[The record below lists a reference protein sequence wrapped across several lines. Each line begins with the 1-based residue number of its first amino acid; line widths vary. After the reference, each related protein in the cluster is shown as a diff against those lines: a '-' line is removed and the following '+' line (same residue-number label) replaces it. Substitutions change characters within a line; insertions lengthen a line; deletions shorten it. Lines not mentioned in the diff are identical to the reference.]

1 MLEPQADRRATWPDA
16 IDLIRAEIE
25 QLMALGATE
34 IQLDLPQVGMGL
46 ADGGRDTAEAVD
58 AVTTIFAGLVGLQRS
73 IHQCYGDFGARSWA
87 RNGALRPLLLKTV

>member
-1 MLEPQADRRATWPDA
+1 
-16 IDLIRAEIE
+16 
-25 QLMALGATE
+25 MALGATE

-73 IHQCYGDFGARSWA
+73 IHRATATSAPGVGRA
-87 RNGALRPLLLKTV
+87 TVLCVRYY